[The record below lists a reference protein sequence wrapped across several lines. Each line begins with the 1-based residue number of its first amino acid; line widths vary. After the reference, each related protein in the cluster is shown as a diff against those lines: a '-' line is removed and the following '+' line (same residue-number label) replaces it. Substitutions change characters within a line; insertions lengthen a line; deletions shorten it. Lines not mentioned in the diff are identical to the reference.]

1 MNVHYIFNTI
11 IIIIIFFLVNHELI
25 LKLRIY
31 MSITIHI
38 SFISSQNS
46 LHHRRWV
53 TKNIKT
59 IQWLR
64 SHFRQC
70 INALACR
77 ETPSKGSC
85 NQLEVVPLMNF
96 QCHCSKGSQHSKH
109 QVQLLAAES
118 HYREEGTLF
127 FFFPSLMQQSSPF
140 PHHQIKPTTKTKPTK
155 EISHHTNQSGASRG
169 HHHLLASLR
178 NKALTF
184 RNELVYETL
193 KTLYAFS
200 LRNSVRVAKSIPTLY
215 HP

>member
-1 MNVHYIFNTI
+1 MNIHYIFNTI
-11 IIIIIFFLVNHELI
+11 IIIIIIFFFLVNHELI

-38 SFISSQNS
+38 NFISSQNS

-70 INALACR
+70 ISALACR

-127 FFFPSLMQQSSPF
+127 FFPLSD
-140 PHHQIKPTTKTKPTK
+140 
-155 EISHHTNQSGASRG
+155 A
-169 HHHLLASLR
+169 A
-178 NKALTF
+178 
-184 RNELVYETL
+184 V
-193 KTLYAFS
+193 FS
-200 LRNSVRVAKSIPTLY
+200 LPTPPNQT
-215 HP
+215 HNQNKTH